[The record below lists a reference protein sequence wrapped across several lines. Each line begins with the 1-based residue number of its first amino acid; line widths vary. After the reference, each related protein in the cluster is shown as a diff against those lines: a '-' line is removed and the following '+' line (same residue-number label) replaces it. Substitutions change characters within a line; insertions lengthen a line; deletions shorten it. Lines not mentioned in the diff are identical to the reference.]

1 MDQTP
6 ARPRR
11 SSTCF
16 LDETPGKVSRP
27 KRELFAETDPVK
39 ETKIP
44 SLEPCER
51 GKAGKAEI
59 PKEGTSKI
67 GPDPT
72 KGSETEML
80 KLTIQDGADGN
91 PTFEMDGATYR
102 VLDTAAL
109 LQVGTISSNVKKPLS
124 IAEFKRQR
132 RAQKHTVQKSEADET
147 MEKRSDMK

>member
-39 ETKIP
+39 LGTKIP
-44 SLEPCER
+44 SLEPGEK
-51 GKAGKAEI
+51 GKPEI

-67 GPDPT
+67 GPDPS
-72 KGSETEML
+72 KGSGTEML

-102 VLDTAAL
+102 VLDAAAL
-109 LQVGTISSNVKKPLS
+109 LQVGTISSNIKKPLS